1 MSKRKSSVE
10 LPDIVNMDDL
20 ALFSD
25 EELSGRAGR
34 LEADRRRAAS
44 TSSDLVPWETEIAY
58 IRREQ
63 QLREERA
70 IRHREYT
77 VGAPPEP
84 QAEDTTEEVV

>member
-10 LPDIVNMDDL
+10 LPDIANMDDL
-20 ALFSD
+20 ALLSD

-63 QLREERA
+63 QLRETRVRLHMDF
-70 IRHREYT
+70 IKSVPT
-77 VGAPPEP
+77 VGQEEIA
-84 QAEDTTEEVV
+84 EEVA